1 MRCPNR
7 RMIRFNW
14 EVTLMDRRSF
24 IRAGAIGTAATALA
38 APAIAQGNI
47 TWRMVTTWPK
57 NFPGLGVGAQ
67 RLADRITAAS
77 GGRLTIQVYSAGE
90 LVPPLQSLDAVIDGT
105 AEMSHGA
112 AYYWQNKST
121 ALSFFT
127 GVPYGMTTAELGA
140 WVRFMGGQEIWD
152 EIYDQ
157 FGVQG
162 FLSGN
167 TGNQTGGWFREELTG
182 LADIQGK
189 RFRTP
194 GLGGRVWE
202 KMGATVTNMAGGEI
216 FQALQSGTLDAAE
229 FVGPYNDLAL
239 GFHQVAKHYYLSSFV
254 EPGLATEIVVDK
266 AKYQE
271 LPDDLQALVRD
282 VAQAEYEMVSS
293 DFIANDPRALQTLIN
308 DHGVQV
314 HQFPDDIMEAGA
326 KGAKELIEELR
337 ADSDPLVQ
345 KTTESYIEALKL
357 VRSRTEQIDMPY
369 QQARKS
375 YFDL

>member
-1 MRCPNR
+1 
-7 RMIRFNW
+7 
-14 EVTLMDRRSF
+14 MDRRSF
-24 IRAGAIGTAATALA
+24 IRTAGIAGVGATAAGLA
-38 APAIAQGNI
+38 APAVAQGNT

-127 GVPYGMTTAELGA
+127 GVPYGMTSRELAA
-140 WVRFMGGQEIWD
+140 WVRFMGGQQLWD
-152 EIYDQ
+152 EVYDQ

-162 FLSGN
+162 FLSGD
-167 TGNQTGGWFREELTG
+167 TGTQTGGWFKKELNGVEDIKG
-182 LADIQGK
+182 L

-202 KMGATVTNMAGGEI
+202 KLGATVTNMAAGEI

-239 GFHQVAKHYYLSSFV
+239 GFYQVAKNYYLPSFV

-266 AKYQE
+266 KKYAA
-271 LPDDLQALVRD
+271 LPEDLQAIIRD
-282 VAQAEYEMVSS
+282 VAQAEYDNVAC
-293 DFIANDPRALQTLIN
+293 DFAANDPRALETLVKE
-308 DHGVQV
+308 HGVMV
-314 HQFPDDIMEAGA
+314 RQFPDTILEAGA
-326 KGAKELIEELR
+326 KAALEVLTEVRESGDAMTKKVAESFVTNLNILR
-337 ADSDPLVQ
+337 Q
-345 KTTESYIEALKL
+345 
-357 VRSRTEQIDMPY
+357 RSEQIDGSFVN
-369 QQARKS
+369 ARQK
-375 YFDL
+375 YFKIS